1 MSYFARSSTAPRN
14 FSSSSASG
22 SLAQRGV
29 RSSAASVFGGA
40 GGIGSRI
47 SVSNVRNLSNMLSP
61 HVQLDNGKVSL
72 SPANEKETMRGLND
86 RLSGYLSK
94 VRTLE
99 ESNQKLEDR
108 IKEVLSKR
116 GTGVERDW
124 SAYEQPLATLK
135 EQLQDM
141 TMENARLLLQID
153 NARLAADDFKVKFEN
168 EQGMRQGVE
177 QDIAGLR
184 KLIDET
190 HMSRMQLE
198 SQIESMTEELVYL
211 KKNHEEDV
219 DQLRGQISN
228 SNVSVE
234 MDNRKGDDLNETI
247 NKIRNDYEKAAK
259 KNREDTETWYQSKF
273 DNITAEVTQNTEAL
287 QTGKTELNELRRQKQ
302 ALEIDVQALHNMNR
316 SLEDT
321 LADTQNRSA
330 REMTQYNKII
340 VQLEDELGQ
349 VRAQVERQRLDYQT
363 LLNLKM
369 KLESEI
375 ATYHSLLE
383 GEGPDDSNAG
393 YSNAGHSNPDDKV
406 DFSLEQALQAARPPA
421 SLKKVLIISQEI
433 VDGEVVSENERET
446 ILTQAD
452 NYEVE
457 EEEEEHDLAAPESVT
472 LAAEEE
478 WGEEEEE
485 RGEEEDERAEEE
497 DERAEEEE
505 EDEREEESETAEQ
518 QSEQGEDSEEGQLSD
533 SPPAEDEAAPDEEE

>member
-22 SLAQRGV
+22 SLGQRAV

-47 SVSNVRNLSNMLSP
+47 SVSNVRNISNMLRP
-61 HVQLDNGKVSL
+61 HVQLDNGKLVI
-72 SPANEKETMRGLND
+72 SPADEKETMRGLND

-99 ESNQKLEDR
+99 ESNRKLEDQ

-141 TMENARLLLQID
+141 TMENARLMLQID
-153 NARLAADDFKVKFEN
+153 NARLAADDFKVKFET
-168 EQGMRQGVE
+168 EQGMWQGVE

-184 KLIDET
+184 KLIDDT
-190 HMSRMQLE
+190 HMGRMQLE
-198 SQIESMTEELVYL
+198 SQIESLREELVYL

-228 SNVSVE
+228 CGVSVE

-247 NKIRNDYEKAAK
+247 NKIRKDYEKTAQ
-259 KNREDTETWYQSKF
+259 KNCEDTETWYQSKF

-287 QTGKTELNELRRQKQ
+287 QTGKSELNDLRRQKQ
-302 ALEIDVQALHNMNR
+302 SLEIDIQALHNMNR

-321 LADTQNRSA
+321 LDDTQNRSA
-330 REMTQYNKII
+330 QEMTQYNKII
-340 VQLEDELGQ
+340 MQLEDELGQ
-349 VRAQVERQRLDYQT
+349 VRAQVERHRLDYQT
-363 LLNLKM
+363 LLNIKM
-369 KLESEI
+369 KLEAEI
-375 ATYHSLLE
+375 ATYHGLLE
-383 GEGPDDSNAG
+383 GQGPDDSNAG
-393 YSNAGHSNPDDKV
+393 YSNAGHSNPDDRV
-406 DFSLEQALQAARPPA
+406 DFSLEQALQAAPPPA
-421 SLKKVLIISQEI
+421 SLKKVLIISQEM

-446 ILTQAD
+446 FLTQAD
-452 NYEVE
+452 ETYEVE
-457 EEEEEHDLAAPESVT
+457 EEEQEWAAPQSVT
-472 LAAEEE
+472 PAEEE
-478 WGEEEEE
+478 EEEERKEAEEEERKEAEEEERKEEEEEE
-485 RGEEEDERAEEE
+485 RG
-497 DERAEEEE
+497 
-505 EDEREEESETAEQ
+505 EESETAEQ
-518 QSEQGEDSEEGQLSD
+518 QSEQGGEAEEGQLSD

>member
-22 SLAQRGV
+22 SLGQRAV

-47 SVSNVRNLSNMLSP
+47 SVSNVRNISNMLRP
-61 HVQLDNGKVSL
+61 HVQLDNGKLVI
-72 SPANEKETMRGLND
+72 SPADEKETMRGLND
-86 RLSGYLSK
+86 RLSGYLSN

-99 ESNQKLEDR
+99 ESNRKLEDQ

-141 TMENARLLLQID
+141 TMENARLMLQID
-153 NARLAADDFKVKFEN
+153 NARLAADDFKVKFET

-184 KLIDET
+184 KLIDDT
-190 HMSRMQLE
+190 HMGRMQLE
-198 SQIESMTEELVYL
+198 SQIESLREELVYL

-228 SNVSVE
+228 CGVSVE

-247 NKIRNDYEKAAK
+247 NKIRKDYEKTAQ
-259 KNREDTETWYQSKF
+259 KNHEDTETWYQSKF

-287 QTGKTELNELRRQKQ
+287 QTGKSELNDLRRQKQ
-302 ALEIDVQALHNMNR
+302 SLEIDIQALHNMNR

-321 LADTQNRSA
+321 LDDTQNRSA
-330 REMTQYNKII
+330 QEMTQYNKII
-340 VQLEDELGQ
+340 MQLEDELGQ
-349 VRAQVERQRLDYQT
+349 VRAQVERHRLDYQT

-369 KLESEI
+369 KLEAEI
-375 ATYHSLLE
+375 ATYHGLLE
-383 GEGPDDSNAG
+383 GQGPDDSNAG
-393 YSNAGHSNPDDKV
+393 YSNAGHSNPDD
-406 DFSLEQALQAARPPA
+406 SSTP
-421 SLKKVLIISQEI
+421 SQ
-433 VDGEVVSENERET
+433 S
-446 ILTQAD
+446 
-452 NYEVE
+452 
-457 EEEEEHDLAAPESVT
+457 
-472 LAAEEE
+472 
-478 WGEEEEE
+478 
-485 RGEEEDERAEEE
+485 
-497 DERAEEEE
+497 
-505 EDEREEESETAEQ
+505 
-518 QSEQGEDSEEGQLSD
+518 
-533 SPPAEDEAAPDEEE
+533 